1 MTTKKSRVLK
11 PQRSKSMK
19 FLEDLTGGPLTL
31 PEVLSAIRLGEEMS
45 YQAFSERLQISRSH
59 LCEIEKGRKSV
70 SLERAV
76 TFAEILGYSK
86 DQFVRLALHS
96 QLKAAGLSYLVRI
109 EAA

>member
-1 MTTKKSRVLK
+1 MTTKKSRALK
-11 PQRSKSMK
+11 PQRSKAMK
-19 FLEDLTGGPLTL
+19 FHEDLTGGPLTL

-59 LCEIEKGRKSV
+59 LCQIEKGR
-70 SLERAV
+70 LERAV